1 MAGPPNPFAGLGQ
14 RDGVT
19 GSAGR
24 GRGGG
29 GGGVFGKP
37 ATAPFQ
43 PTKNSSA
50 PRDPRPRGRGRGAPA
65 ARAGRGYGR
74 GASSNPTWRKS
85 EPTTGA
91 PTPAASSPFAQLKQ
105 NPPSESPFAAV
116 QSAQQSPA
124 FSPFGKASPSPG
136 PGPTPASFGAPA
148 ASSATSVDSS
158 RDPRRQSAMQVNGN
172 TRSGIIVEDGAV
184 LNSYHERYEKVSD
197 ECTHFENKRISNTST
212 A

>member
-19 GSAGR
+19 GSTGR
-24 GRGGG
+24 GRGG

-37 ATAPFQ
+37 TTAPFQ

-65 ARAGRGYGR
+65 ARSSRGYGR

-85 EPTTGA
+85 EPNTGA
-91 PTPAASSPFAQLKQ
+91 PAPASSSPFAQLKQ
-105 NPPSESPFAAV
+105 NPRSESPFAAV
-116 QSAQQSPA
+116 QNAQQTPA

-136 PGPTPASFGAPA
+136 PGPGLTPAPFGASA
-148 ASSATSVDSS
+148 ASSATSIDSS
-158 RDPRRQSAMQVNGN
+158 RDPRRQPLMQVNGSAK
-172 TRSGIIVEDGAV
+172 SGILVEDGAV
-184 LNSYHERYEKVSD
+184 LNSYNERYEQVSEGGSILFRKEED
-197 ECTHFENKRISNTST
+197 L
-212 A
+212 